1 MRALSPLS
9 ALGWARTVIALFFV
23 ALMHL
28 CALAQQPDLSGTTQ
42 EERESIESA
51 CSYDKVVV
59 GPAAYHRCVQ
69 NQLNSLSG
77 TRTPDLSGTTQ
88 EERESI
94 ESACSYDKVVV
105 GPAAYH
111 RCVQNQLNELERTT
125 GPGHP
130 TALLPQ
136 TQLTPSTIAKQSADP
151 SPEIRKLAYFIG
163 TWTLEGETLQSPLG
177 VAGRLKGMHRN
188 AWTPDGVSLASQWDE
203 QRSSGNDS
211 GEALYGYNSDEKVYT
226 YHSVSSTG
234 EIEDSKGTLSGN
246 VWIWTSILTVEN
258 GNTLNGRFTMREV
271 SPTSYSFTFEIA
283 PASGEWA
290 RVMQGTGTKTK

>member
-28 CALAQQPDLSGTTQ
+28 CALAQQ
-42 EERESIESA
+42 
-51 CSYDKVVV
+51 
-59 GPAAYHRCVQ
+59 
-69 NQLNSLSG
+69 
-77 TRTPDLSGTTQ
+77 PDLSGTTQ

-151 SPEIRKLAYFIG
+151 SPEIRKLAYFIV

-203 QRSSGNDS
+203 QRS
-211 GEALYGYNSDEKVYT
+211 
-226 YHSVSSTG
+226 
-234 EIEDSKGTLSGN
+234 
-246 VWIWTSILTVEN
+246 
-258 GNTLNGRFTMREV
+258 
-271 SPTSYSFTFEIA
+271 
-283 PASGEWA
+283 
-290 RVMQGTGTKTK
+290 